1 MIFTTTSFFC
11 SPKEP
16 SAGSRE
22 TKEKAFFT
30 RCFSAKQKISLDYGK
45 KIKMNILDKI
55 IADKHKELTLK
66 KQVVPISQLEK
77 TILFGRSTISLAKK
91 LKSSPS
97 GIIAEHKRRS
107 PSKTIINQKL
117 DVEQVAK
124 GYENA
129 GVCGMSVLTDG
140 KYFGGSL
147 EDLLYARASVT
158 IPLLRKEFII
168 DEYQLL
174 EAKAH
179 GADVILLIAAVLSRK
194 EIKQLS
200 QFAQTLGLEVLLEVH
215 NEKELEKSIMPS
227 LDLLGV
233 NNRNLK
239 TFEVST
245 DISKKL
251 SEKIPSEFVKVSESG
266 ISSVKAIKD
275 LQPFGYKGFLI
286 GENFMKTDN
295 PGKAAAAFI
304 QLLNSAQS
312 DKITL

>member
-1 MIFTTTSFFC
+1 MNYFNA
-11 SPKEP
+11 EY
-16 SAGSRE
+16 E
-22 TKEKAFFT
+22 
-30 RCFSAKQKISLDYGK
+30 
-45 KIKMNILDKI
+45 MNILDKI
-55 IADKHKELTLK
+55 IADKHKELALK
-66 KQVVPISQLEK
+66 KQVVPVGQLEK
-77 TILFGRSTISLAKK
+77 TALFERSTISLAEK
-91 LKSSPS
+91 LKNSTS

-107 PSKTIINQKL
+107 PSKSVINQKL
-117 DVEQVAK
+117 DVEQVAR
-124 GYENA
+124 GYEAA

-147 EDLLYARASVT
+147 EDLLYARASVN

-174 EAKAH
+174 EAKAY

-200 QFAQTLGLEVLLEVH
+200 EFAQKLGLEVLLEVH
-215 NEKELEKSIMPS
+215 NEEELEKSVMPS

-245 DISKKL
+245 EISKKL

-266 ISSVKAIKD
+266 ISSVEAIQD
-275 LQPFGYKGFLI
+275 LQPYGYKGFLI
-286 GENFMKTDN
+286 GENFMKTED
-295 PGKAAAAFI
+295 PGKAATEFI
-304 QLLNSAQS
+304 QKLNTSP
-312 DKITL
+312 